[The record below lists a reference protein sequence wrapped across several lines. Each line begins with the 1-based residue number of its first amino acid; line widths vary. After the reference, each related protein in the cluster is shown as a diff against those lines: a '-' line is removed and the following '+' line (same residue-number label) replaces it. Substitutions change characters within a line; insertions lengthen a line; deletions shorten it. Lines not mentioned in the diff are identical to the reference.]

1 MLAKEQ
7 HQSTELTTVILLTNL
22 TVAIMNNYYPNI
34 EHVHI
39 SVYRMLQKLLSDQ
52 LCTVNYNAARV
63 CILM

>member
-52 LCTVNYNAARV
+52 LYTVNYNAARV